1 MEIKTKVINKKSEN
15 VTASLKAL
23 LADEHVLAA
32 RVREASENVN
42 GRNIGDLRRLFDRQR
57 QSLDIIVADVSKRV
71 RALGQVAPTM
81 SWASLAATRLKR
93 HNERFTKQ
101 DQIIEA
107 LLDDHDFMIRILRLE
122 SVVDEKTDI
131 STAGFMI
138 GLLGQH
144 VEMVVALRNWLK

>member
-1 MEIKTKVINKKSEN
+1 MGLKTEINGRKSEN
-15 VTASLKAL
+15 VAVSLKAL
-23 LADEHVLAA
+23 LADEQMLAK
-32 RVREASENVN
+32 RTREAFENVG
-42 GRNIGDLRRLFDRQR
+42 GRDMSELRGLFDHQR
-57 QSLDIIVADVSKRV
+57 ESLDIIVGNVSKRV
-71 RALGQVAPTM
+71 RALGQNAPTM
-81 SWASLAATRLKR
+81 FRDSLATTRLAR

-107 LLDDHDFMIRILRLE
+107 LIDDHEFMIRTLRME

-144 VEMVVALRNWLK
+144 VEMAGSLKKWLL

>member
-81 SWASLAATRLKR
+81 SWDSLAATRLTR

-138 GLLGQH
+138 GLLRQH
-144 VEMVVALRNWLK
+144 VEMAVALRNWLK

>member
-1 MEIKTKVINKKSEN
+1 MGLNAEIIDKKSGN
-15 VTASLKAL
+15 VAVSLKAL
-23 LADEHVLAA
+23 LADEQILAM
-32 RVREASENVN
+32 RTREACENVG
-42 GRNIGDLRRLFDRQR
+42 GRNMGELRGLFDRQR
-57 QSLDIIVADVSKRV
+57 GSLDIIVADVSNRV
-71 RALGQVAPTM
+71 RALGQNAPTM
-81 SWASLAATRLKR
+81 FRDSLATTRLAR

-107 LLDDHDFMIRILRLE
+107 LIDDHEFMIRTLRME

-144 VEMVVALRNWLK
+144 VEMAGSLKKWLL